1 MYAQIDCV
9 SKHGDGHLI
18 TAIINDRDITPLI
31 SFLKSD
37 TFIMKQKIRK

>member
-1 MYAQIDCV
+1 MYAQIDCIG
-9 SKHGDGHLI
+9 KHGNGHLS
-18 TAIINDRDITPLI
+18 TAIINSKKLKPPN